1 MKTAKKHPKEW
12 SPKEKAPLPKPGAAM
27 RYEPPGAFDGIRFEV
42 QRLTKY
48 IQEGHKDPAAI
59 ATAQKIAELA
69 AGTARELGREVTE
82 KNRDLI
88 FLEGIHAWCRDRF
101 EHVSNPAGAE
111 LIKSPARMLRELRI
125 PEALSTAMWE
135 PIRNSMAWA
144 AKKDP
149 MRLRLPLPK
158 VTGSSAVST
167 CFVLTLAAAAGV
179 TPLRMRFGG
188 HDRTL
193 HYMWGSA
200 HVDGEWRDADIMLP
214 AVGQHHPFEDY
225 EDLDVPL

>member
-1 MKTAKKHPKEW
+1 MRTTKRHPKEW
-12 SPKEKAPLPKPGAAM
+12 SPREKAPLPKPGSNV
-27 RYEPPGAFDGIRFEV
+27 RQKPPGAFDGIRFEIE
-42 QRLTKY
+42 RLIQY
-48 IQEGHKDPAAI
+48 IREGHKDPAAI
-59 ATAQKIAELA
+59 AIAHKIAELA

-88 FLEGIHAWCRDRF
+88 YLEGIHAWCRDRF
-101 EHVSNPAGAE
+101 EHVFNPAGAE
-111 LIKSPARMLRELRI
+111 LIKSPARMLRELEI

-135 PIRNSMAWA
+135 PIRDSMAKA

-149 MRLRLPLPK
+149 AALRLPIPK

-167 CFVLTLAAAAGV
+167 CFVLTLAAAVGI

-188 HDRTL
+188 HDGTL

-200 HVDGEWRDADIMLP
+200 HAAGEWRDVDIMLP
-214 AVGQHHPFEDY
+214 ALGEHHPFGNY
-225 EDLDVPL
+225 EDVGVPL